1 MSKKGKGTGEMP
13 EHHEG
18 NPTVETLAN
27 TAVRNASLVTSGA
40 LSKDALQTGTN
51 RLSVEVHQ
59 ATDQSSDLVFA
70 ASLSALTELTPEIQG
85 RP

>member
-1 MSKKGKGTGEMP
+1 MRA
-13 EHHEG
+13 
-18 NPTVETLAN
+18 TLPLKHWPIPPCD
-27 TAVRNASLVTSGA
+27 NASLVTSGT
-40 LSKDALQTGTN
+40 LFKDALQTGTN